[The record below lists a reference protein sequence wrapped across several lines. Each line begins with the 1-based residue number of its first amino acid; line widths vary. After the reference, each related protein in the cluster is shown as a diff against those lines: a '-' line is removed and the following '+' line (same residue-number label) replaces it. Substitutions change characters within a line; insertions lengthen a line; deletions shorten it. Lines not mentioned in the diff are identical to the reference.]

1 MLLPDMWSHSL
12 LTEGHFKFSV
22 PIPILK
28 PHEYRL
34 VVRNSQR
41 GTVHFIS
48 HFHPYHQSPEPAQSN
63 ISTLYLNEVH
73 ICLFHPARISF
84 QNSDFMQEAGGGGC
98 PSLLPGLHVF
108 IFNPKSKSLNPSSGI
123 LGMRVHT
130 H

>member
-1 MLLPDMWSHSL
+1 MN
-12 LTEGHFKFSV
+12 FFSTNT
-22 PIPILK
+22 
-28 PHEYRL
+28 
-34 VVRNSQR
+34 NSKTTWVQACGSEFSE

-98 PSLLPGLHVF
+98 PSLLPDLHVF